1 MSQRIGIMRRARL
14 CRCTMYSL
22 ACGLKDW
29 KQCAEVVCSDV
40 LWKDEKY
47 KVVFILGL

>member
-1 MSQRIGIMRRARL
+1 MACQAVQMHYVQSSLWSKRL
-14 CRCTMYSL
+14 EAEGL
-22 ACGLKDW
+22 A
-29 KQCAEVVCSDV
+29 QCAEVVCSDV